1 MKKHAL
7 ISLLLV
13 LCMLMTLFVG
23 CASGTAGTA
32 ESSNAT
38 ESTKTEEASATES
51 TSTATETEPPT
62 TEEKTIR
69 IAYCT
74 QQLSNEFMQSL
85 KDAVVG
91 ACEAKGY
98 EVEVFSADLDPAKQI
113 NQIETAVNQGFDGI
127 ILDPANADAV
137 IPGVPYAQEAG
148 VPIVTMHEDVTGNVA
163 DATSKSDFKEG
174 GILKMQHCVDQLGGK
189 GRIAIINGAL
199 GQTATTN
206 IRAGYQEVLD
216 ANPDIEVVFEDAG
229 DWSTEPAI
237 KLMESW
243 LSTGEQLDAV
253 VCMNDAMALGV
264 ISVLEAAGKD
274 GILIYGLDAQT
285 EMKNMIKEG
294 RATATILTDLK
305 GEAAGAVAA
314 IEGLLNG
321 TEVEKVHIVPMV
333 CIDAS
338 NVDEY
343 MDY

>member
-1 MKKHAL
+1 MKKRAL
-7 ISLLLV
+7 VSLLLV

-23 CASGTAGTA
+23 CA
-32 ESSNAT
+32 
-38 ESTKTEEASATES
+38 KTETASSEKEAA
-51 TSTATETEPPT
+51 

-137 IPGVPYAQEAG
+137 IPGVQYAQEAG

-163 DATSKSDFKEG
+163 DATSKSDFKAG
-174 GILKMQHCVDQLGGK
+174 GVLKMQHCVDQLGGK

-243 LSTGEQLDAV
+243 LSTGEELDAIV
-253 VCMNDAMALGV
+253 AMNDAMALGV
-264 ISVLEAAGKD
+264 ISVLESAGKE
-274 GILIYGLDAQT
+274 GILVYGLDAQT

-321 TEVEKVHIVPMV
+321 EKVEKINIVPMI

>member
-1 MKKHAL
+1 MKKSAL
-7 ISLLLV
+7 VSLLLV
-13 LCMLMTLFVG
+13 VAMLMTLFVG
-23 CASGTAGTA
+23 CGAKEEPAPAPA
-32 ESSNAT
+32 EKPA
-38 ESTKTEEASATES
+38 EAPA
-51 TSTATETEPPT
+51 ETPAETPAEAPADEPV
-62 TEEKTIR
+62 R

-91 ACEAKGY
+91 ACEAQGY

-137 IPGVPYAQEAG
+137 IPGVQYAQEAG

-174 GILKMQHCVDQLGGK
+174 GILKMQHCVDSLGGE

-216 ANPDIEVVFEDAG
+216 ANPGIEVVFEDAG

-243 LSTGEQLDAV
+243 LSTGEELDAV
-253 VCMNDAMALGV
+253 IGMNDAMALGV
-264 ISVLEAAGKD
+264 ISVLEAAGKE
-274 GILIYGLDAQT
+274 GILVYGLDAQT

-314 IEGLLNG
+314 ITSLLNG
-321 TEVEKVHIVPMV
+321 ETVDKINIVPMV
-333 CIDAS
+333 CIDIN

-343 MDY
+343 MNY